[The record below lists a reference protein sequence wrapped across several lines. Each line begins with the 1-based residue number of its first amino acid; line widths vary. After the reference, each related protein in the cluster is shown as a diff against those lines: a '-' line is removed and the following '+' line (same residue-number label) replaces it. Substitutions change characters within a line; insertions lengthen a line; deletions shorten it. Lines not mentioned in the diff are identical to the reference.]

1 MRRVPGCSQS
11 AGASTASKSVV
22 QACSESPPQGRGS
35 HSTATCTSTAA
46 LPASG
51 QRPQAEPASGLRL
64 PMGALTSA
72 DQNTGTNIDKERPT
86 GPQGRFRPPCS
97 RPAPPPP
104 PPRRSG
110 LDMGAKTPS
119 LPTATGAAATSCL
132 VLGGGVGEGE
142 PPARARNIGF
152 GRGATTPSLPTDTA
166 PAGLNLDKY

>member
-64 PMGALTSA
+64 PMGAAHRPSGPLPAALQPACAPSPPSSEERVGRGGQDAVTAHWHSGGGYKLPRPGRRRRRRRAPRPCPQHRVWQRGHDAIAA
-72 DQNTGTNIDKERPT
+72 DRHGTCW
-86 GPQGRFRPPCS
+86 PQLGQ
-97 RPAPPPP
+97 
-104 PPRRSG
+104 
-110 LDMGAKTPS
+110 
-119 LPTATGAAATSCL
+119 
-132 VLGGGVGEGE
+132 VLG
-142 PPARARNIGF
+142 
-152 GRGATTPSLPTDTA
+152 D
-166 PAGLNLDKY
+166 